1 MTAIR
6 HHHQEIFYFEG
17 EKPKALTIRFIDD
30 AGALDTSFS
39 AATLI
44 AKFSID
50 GVAQADVAMTNNADG
65 TGTVNW
71 PTGTSPFTVAV
82 GKAES
87 TGSVDVQAT
96 QGANVWFPTS
106 FTFPIVKRV

>member
-6 HHHQEIFYFEG
+6 QHHQELFYFEG
-17 EKPKALTIRFIDD
+17 EKPKALTTRFIDD
-30 AGALDTSFS
+30 AGALDITFS
-39 AATLI
+39 AATLV

-50 GVAQADVAMTNNADG
+50 GAAQPDVAMTNNANG
-65 TGTVNW
+65 TGTINW
-71 PTGTSPFTVAV
+71 PTGTSPFVVAA
-82 GKAES
+82 GKTES
-87 TGSVDVQAT
+87 TGSIDVQAT